1 MDFFK
6 KVYGLFLPGF
16 YLQCVH
22 YWRFFN
28 TRGRRRHVG
37 AAGRPGA
44 RVQHVGHARLG
55 LGQPQQEAPGRLDQ
69 RGGRVHVVPGK
80 VVQQRLEHG
89 EDAAEGRRAELGQ
102 LAQVARVAQPRLQRA
117 LRGVALRLRAR
128 RGAPARAS
136 LGSEARRRWAR
147 GARIHRSHMP
157 AGGLGGRPLFRLRAF
172 MPRPHCTEQ
181 ARTPRCRLVRLCT
194 GPPHLKTQRM
204 LPTPR
209 QLPAATP
216 ALTALKHKRRKVHL
230 QRRELVLQR
239 ADERRRDVGEDLRE
253 RGRHTRVVRQQLRRT
268 ACRLRQRPDLRRPGR
283 Q

>member
-55 LGQPQQEAPGRLDQ
+55 LGQPQQEAPGGLDQ

-128 RGAPARAS
+128 RGAPARAP
-136 LGSEARRRWAR
+136 RRAPKRAV
-147 GARIHRSHMP
+147 
-157 AGGLGGRPLFRLRAF
+157 AG
-172 MPRPHCTEQ
+172 
-181 ARTPRCRLVRLCT
+181 
-194 GPPHLKTQRM
+194 
-204 LPTPR
+204 
-209 QLPAATP
+209 PAAR
-216 ALTALKHKRRKVHL
+216 ALTA
-230 QRRELVLQR
+230 
-239 ADERRRDVGEDLRE
+239 
-253 RGRHTRVVRQQLRRT
+253 HTRPPADFVAGPRS
-268 ACRLRQRPDLRRPGR
+268 G
-283 Q
+283 